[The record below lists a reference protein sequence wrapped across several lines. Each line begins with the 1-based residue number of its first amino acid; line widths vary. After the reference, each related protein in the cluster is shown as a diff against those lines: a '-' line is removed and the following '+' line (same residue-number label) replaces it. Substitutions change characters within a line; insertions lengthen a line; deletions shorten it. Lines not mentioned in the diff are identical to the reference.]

1 MICIC
6 FGLIQLFIY
15 LFFSNSLKQKYAWG
29 TVYVLVC
36 CGNVILLR
44 LQLTPTESMLQS
56 EVVVTQASSYPQ
68 NSAAS
73 SVLTELTNSTAKS
86 SVDNALSYNTSDSN
100 LYQSQ
105 SASAYQKP
113 SAAVSYPTSAST
125 YNPSSYSTSQVWVAI
140 RELLN

>member
-1 MICIC
+1 M
-6 FGLIQLFIY
+6 
-15 LFFSNSLKQKYAWG
+15 
-29 TVYVLVC
+29 YVLVC
-36 CGNVILLR
+36 CDNVRLAC

-125 YNPSSYSTSQVWVAI
+125 YNPSSYSTSQVRKLIWN
-140 RELLN
+140 ELSIGGKNTHLSLQVWDKATQGHFNESEC